1 MEYDLTI
8 DGLVS
13 QTATFILE
21 EVPAVS
27 SQGEWLERVV
37 IDEMFG
43 FNPNFHDII
52 ETHSVIDGK
61 SIHTRVKEY
70 LMIDTIKSNLC
81 RTIDRATESSIIAFA
96 GDAVT
101 QRNKTAKSIQLV
113 RKEVAGTI
121 TVEEKAMLDVLDAM
135 FAQVETMIADGNAK
149 ELIVNNVNITIP
161 ELEQFIASL
170 PIAPVV

>member
-1 MEYDLTI
+1 MQYDLI
-8 DGLVS
+8 LNNEVI
-13 QTATFILE
+13 QTATYVAE
-21 EVPAVS
+21 EIPAPSEKGV
-27 SQGEWLERVV
+27 WLERSDVV
-37 IDEMFG
+37 VPMDM
-43 FNPNFHDII
+43 NFSYSTIVH
-52 ETHSVIDGK
+52 TMTATQ
-61 SIHTRVKEY
+61 SIHTY
-70 LMIDTIKSNLC
+70 MPAYFDIQTIQGNLT
-81 RTIDRATESSIIAFA
+81 RAIDRATESSIIAFA
-96 GDAVT
+96 GDAVA

-121 TVEEKAMLDVLDAM
+121 TAEEKAMLDVLDAM